1 VVSTP
6 RKTRHWSP
14 SWLQSSS
21 GAINNLPVGPD
32 LDCSQLGDQFKFLEH
47 PCLEPQMTPSGH
59 IRCIYMVLANPKYE
73 ACCEIAKCMNCLGA
87 SMLL

>member
-1 VVSTP
+1 MVQIGCVGGEIWRIDSEKVVSTP

-32 LDCSQLGDQFKFLEH
+32 LDCSQLGDQFN
-47 PCLEPQMTPSGH
+47 S
-59 IRCIYMVLANPKYE
+59 
-73 ACCEIAKCMNCLGA
+73 
-87 SMLL
+87 